1 MNRPIV
7 NRLPDGAAVA
17 DAVALAV
24 LEKLASV
31 LLSKPFAHFV
41 VTGGTVG
48 IASLASLARLDD
60 GSVDWSRVHVWWG
73 DERFVEQTSGDRN
86 AVQARNAWLNH
97 CAVPESN
104 IHEFPSSDQGVDLHS
119 AREMFEQELARFSSA
134 DAPYPEFDLLLLG
147 MGPDGHVASLFP
159 GHEHSAEAVVVAIDN
174 SPKPPPMRLS
184 LNYGVINAAA
194 EVWFTIAGADKAD
207 AVAVAFGDE
216 PQSLPIGRVSG
227 KARTVWFVDQTAGVR
242 TWGC

>member
-17 DAVALAV
+17 DAVAVAV

-31 LLSKPFAHFV
+31 LQQKPLAHFV

-73 DERFVEQTSGDRN
+73 DERFVDKASGDRN
-86 AVQARNAWLNH
+86 AVQARNAWLSH
-97 CAVPESN
+97 CAIPESN
-104 IHEFPSSDQGVDLHS
+104 IHEFPASDEGLDLQ
-119 AREMFEQELARFSSA
+119 AAGQLFEQELARFSSA
-134 DAPYPEFDLLLLG
+134 DAGYPKFDLLLLG
-147 MGPDGHVASLFP
+147 MGPDGHIASLFP
-159 GHEHSAEAVVVAIDN
+159 GQEHEPESVVVSVDD
-174 SPKPPPMRLS
+174 SPKPPAMRLS
-184 LNYGVINAAA
+184 LNYKVINAAN
-194 EVWFTIAGADKAD
+194 EVWFTVAGADKAE
-207 AVAVAFGDE
+207 AVSVAFGDE
-216 PQSLPIGRVSG
+216 PQSLPVGRIAGTS
-227 KARTVWFVDQTAGVR
+227 RTVWFIDQTAGVR

>member
-1 MNRPIV
+1 MNRPII

-17 DAVALAV
+17 DAVAVAI
-24 LEKLASV
+24 LEKLTSV
-31 LLSKPFAHFV
+31 LKEKPLAHFV

-86 AVQARNAWLNH
+86 AVQARNAWLARS
-97 CAVPESN
+97 AVPESN
-104 IHEFPSSDQGVDLHS
+104 IHEFPASDQGLDLHA
-119 AREMFEQELARFSSA
+119 ARDMFEQELARFSSA
-134 DAPYPEFDLLLLG
+134 DAAYPKFDLLLLG
-147 MGPDGHVASLFP
+147 MGPDGHIASLFP
-159 GHEHSAEAVVVAIDN
+159 GHEHSTQAIVVAVDD

-184 LNYGVINAAA
+184 LNYGVINAAS
-194 EVWFTIAGADKAD
+194 EVWFTVAGADKAD
-207 AVAVAFGDE
+207 AVSVAFGDE
-216 PQSLPIGRVSG
+216 PESLPVGRIAG
-227 KARTVWFVDQTAGVR
+227 KTRTVWFVDQTAGVK

>member
-1 MNRPIV
+1 VNRPIV

-24 LEKLASV
+24 LEKLAAV
-31 LLSKPFAHFV
+31 LQAKPLAHFV

-86 AVQARNAWLNH
+86 AVQARNAWLNN

-104 IHEFPSSDQGVDLHS
+104 IHEFPASDQGLDLHA
-119 AREMFEQELARFSSA
+119 ARDRFEHELARYSSA
-134 DAPYPEFDLLLLG
+134 DAAYPEFDLLLLG

-159 GHEHSAEAVVVAIDN
+159 GHEHAPDFVVVAVDN

-184 LNYGVINAAA
+184 LNYGVISAAA
-194 EVWFTIAGADKAD
+194 EIWFTIAGADKAD
-207 AVAVAFGDE
+207 AVAVAFGDKPE
-216 PQSLPIGRVSG
+216 SLPVGRVSG